1 MNFIRPNFF
10 RTITKLFSR
19 YFERKLKKI
28 GRVSTKRKC
37 NIKLFHCTGF
47 FALLEKR
54 FSLMKYRKIFLLRL
68 FRALYQGTDKI
79 LDFPN
84 CMVREQELL
93 GRIDKVC
100 TLVEQRERFIK
111 KRMKT
116 YVTQVDSGCQVNTYV
131 WKPMSDRWKVGVR
144 LKRTQFHY
152 FFRVK
157 RVTQLALQEVNL
169 ISQFNFSLVLP
180 DIITNKT
187 LEESALP
194 GTVFSY
200 VSKPFASTPCL
211 GECFRF
217 SILLM
222 ICFTFMPLHGKR
234 NLFPRSRSE
243 FQVRPVADG
252 CF

>member
-1 MNFIRPNFF
+1 MG
-10 RTITKLFSR
+10 S
-19 YFERKLKKI
+19 LK
-28 GRVSTKRKC
+28 S
-37 NIKLFHCTGF
+37 
-47 FALLEKR
+47 
-54 FSLMKYRKIFLLRL
+54 
-68 FRALYQGTDKI
+68 
-79 LDFPN
+79 
-84 CMVREQELL
+84 
-93 GRIDKVC
+93 
-100 TLVEQRERFIK
+100 
-111 KRMKT
+111 
-116 YVTQVDSGCQVNTYV
+116 V
-131 WKPMSDRWKVGVR
+131 WKSMSHRWTVVDW
-144 LKRTQFHY
+144 LKRTYGNLCHIGGQWVSGQSAPTFHY

-157 RVTQLALQEVNL
+157 RVTQLALQELNL
-169 ISQFNFSLVLP
+169 ISQFNFNLVLP

-243 FQVRPVADG
+243 F
-252 CF
+252 